1 MNAKIQFKTPVRR
14 RVAKTQPTVADVHV
28 PTALGNQRSKAKDFL
43 TVIGEIAGGA
53 KIVQLPTAATNVAPI
68 DKKDGLVT
76 VWFMRHGATR
86 FNNQTDMSQDR
97 VRSWNDVPLT
107 DEGRDDAHKAGE
119 KLAKQV
125 GEGSC
130 LIVSSSLG
138 RAKETAQIVAKEI
151 RAEGGTV
158 EIAST
163 PKMLPWNLGKF
174 TGMTTDEAH
183 DGIKHYIENPDEVID
198 KGESFNDFRSRAVQG
213 MLWALKKA
221 GRRILIVVSHHR
233 NERLWAT
240 SGEPPTADAKIGAE
254 KFLKPGEDPG
264 DVTTFEFS
272 VKALRGKAGKAGD
285 ETVGK
290 VWDSNDDLPDGV
302 KNSLPDE
309 AQTVW
314 RRVANDRINA
324 GQSEESAIRQAWHAV
339 KNGWRKEGDQWVRKF
354 DGAVA
359 TFIVEQVGLAKQLP
373 SDAIQ
378 GPGAPSG
385 NNASLHLFPL
395 DSDPA
400 WAKTPFPYDQNAL
413 GKLKPDQMK
422 PFLGALTNQDA
433 LPVRLFHMKTLVAL
447 QDRVNPDKVQSMV
460 DDEPDDLPVVARLNG
475 RNLIMDGHHRM
486 TSRYLMGRKT
496 AQAHFINLDDPD
508 AEAKEDDKEVGAKK
522 RWRSFGEI
530 VRGWIRKAGPEDEP
544 RDDRGRWAAGAS
556 SGSEAFANRVNTLV
570 SEMPDTA
577 PHEGKVAIAQV
588 YEAWKKAYPRDVMSA
603 KVFGHRLVNAAKG
616 GLLKLARLDLPE
628 GLPHDLRRA
637 SETPWGNDTVH
648 FVRKRDDGFSRAFDV
663 KKIDEDRQLVFGW
676 ASIWTIGGEYVVDKQ
691 DDIIPPDEGENA
703 AYEFMLYHRSHGD
716 MHERMGVG
724 RCIESIALTKQKQ
737 DALGIDLG
745 MEGWFVGFRVDDDEV
760 WKRIKAGDLPEFS
773 IGGKATREDA

>member
-14 RVAKTQPTVADVHV
+14 RVVKTQPTVADVHV

-43 TVIGEIAGGA
+43 TVIGEIAGGV
-53 KIVQLPTAATNVAPI
+53 KIVQLPTSATNVAPI

-107 DEGRDDAHKAGE
+107 DEGREDAHKAGE

-125 GEGSC
+125 GDGSC

-158 EIAST
+158 EVAST

-240 SGEPPTADAKIGAE
+240 SGRPPEADAKIDAE

-264 DVTTFEFS
+264 DVTTFEFDP
-272 VKALRGKAGKAGD
+272 KALKSKPGG
-285 ETVGK
+285 EVGK
-290 VWDSNDDLPDGV
+290 VWDSNSNLPDGV
-302 KNSLPDE
+302 RNSLPAE

-339 KNGWRKEGDQWVRKF
+339 KNGWRKEGDKWVRKF

-359 TFIVEQVGLAKQLP
+359 TFIVEQIGLAKQLP
-373 SDAIQ
+373 SDAIK

-385 NNASLHLFPL
+385 DNASLHLFPL

-400 WAKTPFPYDQNAL
+400 WAKTPFPWDQNAL

-460 DDEPDDLPVVARLNG
+460 EDEPDDLPVVARVNG
-475 RNLIMDGHHRM
+475 RNVIVDGHHRA
-486 TSRYLMGRKT
+486 TARVIMGRKT
-496 AQAHFINLDDPD
+496 MQVHFINLDDPG
-508 AEAKEDDKEVGAKK
+508 AEAKEDDAEVGAKK
-522 RWRSFGEI
+522 RSFMEALMGF
-530 VRGWIRKAGPEDEP
+530 VRKAGPEDEA
-544 RDDRGRWAAGAS
+544 RDDRGRWTSGGGPKEGDEIKFLHHIIRV
-556 SGSEAFANRVNTLV
+556 SGSPRGKIFTVFGPKYGRMSYV
-570 SEMPDTA
+570 SEHGTL
-577 PHEGKVAIAQV
+577 EGAKEHIKQIVG
-588 YEAWKKAYPRDVMSA
+588 KRD
-603 KVFGHRLVNAAKG
+603 G
-616 GLLKLARLDLPE
+616 
-628 GLPHDLRRA
+628 
-637 SETPWGNDTVH
+637 
-648 FVRKRDDGFSRAFDV
+648 DDGFSRAFDV

-737 DALGIDLG
+737 EALGIDLG
-745 MEGWFVGFRVDDDEV
+745 MEGWFVGFRVDDDDV

-773 IGGKATREDA
+773 IGGKATREVA